1 MIFPV
6 PLTGASP
13 QELTVPIPSP
23 LRGALQCLFYALVAT
38 ALYVDIQM
46 AILIYDWYQILQW
59 LGELSA

>member
-1 MIFPV
+1 M
-6 PLTGASP
+6 
-13 QELTVPIPSP
+13 PIPLP